1 MVLPNISTSSALR
14 SAIQAAGSSDTITLE
29 GTIPASPLEPS
40 GYSVLTL
47 AKRSSFVPK
56 ATPFSGYTIEG
67 TSSTLASSAQ
77 LFNTRIYQQNVDGA
91 YAPGIIKNLTL
102 NYGEKAHTSGLHLT
116 DALLSVTSAAIRSI
130 TLDNILITGVH
141 KGWNSN
147 GNLYMSL
154 RSFSAGAPLNTTLT
168 MTGVNINVTGQN
180 NGFQSTSGAGSGGSA
195 FIHNWNNNAV
205 LTLSNNDFDEA
216 GYLSSFNLL
225 NYSTVHGSAVISGN
239 TFRRSVNANNRWE
252 GNRLQNVVASLTS
265 NTFQDGSYLDLYGT
279 LSSITLTNNTFT
291 TIADGYGIRVT
302 SPNIGAPTLSGTN
315 LFTGPGLPLKYVNAT
330 ANTSYTLT
338 GGTITLNGTAFTNLI
353 AGGQGA
359 DTISGTANAD
369 WINGDD
375 GADSISGLVGDDS
388 LLGGAGDDT
397 ILGGGGNDTIEGGA
411 GADSLNG
418 NANNDTLSYANSS
431 AAVTVDIQ
439 ANTASGGDAAGDT
452 IMGFENLIGS
462 AYADSL
468 TGSGAANSITGGA
481 GADSISGGGGA
492 DTLDGGLDN
501 DTLIGGSAAD
511 TLTGGLGND
520 RFRWLNSN
528 GTDTITDFTTAD
540 DQFELADVFNNT
552 TSGSSL
558 AAADYAT
565 AATFAAASNADDN
578 KVIEVTTS
586 QTAAEVGVDIAGLTN
601 AYILVFNSTAGNA
614 QLVFDA
620 NWANAGGRQVVAD
633 LTSINSLAL
642 TNAFTNT
649 NFFVI

>member
-56 ATPFSGYTIEG
+56 ATPFSGYTIQG

-102 NYGEKAHTSGLHLT
+102 NYGEKAHTSGLYLT

-168 MTGVNINVTGQN
+168 MTGVNVNVTGQN
-180 NGFQSTSGAGSGGSA
+180 NGFQSTFGVGSGGSA

-452 IMGFENLIGS
+452 ILGFENLIGS

-468 TGSGAANSITGGA
+468 TGSGAANIITGGA

-540 DQFELADVFNNT
+540 DQFELADVFTNT

-558 AAADYAT
+558 TAADYAT
-565 AATFAAASNADDN
+565 AATFAAVSNADDN

>member
-56 ATPFSGYTIEG
+56 ATPFSGYTIQG

-102 NYGEKAHTSGLHLT
+102 NYGEKAHTSGLYLT

-168 MTGVNINVTGQN
+168 MTGVNVNVTGQN
-180 NGFQSTSGAGSGGSA
+180 NGFQSTFGVGSGGSA

-468 TGSGAANSITGGA
+468 TGSGAANIITGGA

-520 RFRWLNSN
+520 RFRWLSSN

-565 AATFAAASNADDN
+565 AATFAAVSNADDN
-578 KVIEVTTS
+578 KVIEVTAS

>member
-56 ATPFSGYTIEG
+56 ATPFSGYTIQG

-102 NYGEKAHTSGLHLT
+102 NYGEKAHTSGLYLT

-168 MTGVNINVTGQN
+168 MTGVNVNVTGQN
-180 NGFQSTSGAGSGGSA
+180 NGFQSTFGVGSGGSA

-388 LLGGAGDDT
+388 LLGGAEDDT

-452 IMGFENLIGS
+452 ILGFENLIGS

-468 TGSGAANSITGGA
+468 TGSGPANIITGGA

-565 AATFAAASNADDN
+565 AATFAAVSNADDN